1 MRHLLSFHAFEWL
14 NLPLISR
21 RAKASGASRRSRR
34 GVAVVELA
42 VLLPLLVMIFL
53 ITVDFARVFYFS
65 LTLTNCARAGAL
77 YACDPVAAVERE
89 GGRWASVHGGQYADE
104 TNQPAAT
111 AADIY
116 SNAILPAAS
125 ALNPS
130 QLSYQVTWDKSNM
143 PLDPGQNYEQ
153 PTGNTVTVTVTY
165 QWLPEMYLP
174 GPITLSSTSTA
185 QMVY

>member
-1 MRHLLSFHAFEWL
+1 MLGAARHK
-14 NLPLISR
+14 R
-21 RAKASGASRRSRR
+21 RR
-34 GVAVVELA
+34 GTTTVEFA
-42 VLLPLLVMIFL
+42 ITCPIVFFL
-53 ITVDFARVFYFS
+53 IFATAVGGLGVFRYQQ
-65 LTLTNCARAGAL
+65 
-77 YACDPVAAVERE
+77 VAAAARE
-89 GGRWASVHGGQYADE
+89 GARWASVHGGQYADE

-111 AADIY
+111 ASDIY